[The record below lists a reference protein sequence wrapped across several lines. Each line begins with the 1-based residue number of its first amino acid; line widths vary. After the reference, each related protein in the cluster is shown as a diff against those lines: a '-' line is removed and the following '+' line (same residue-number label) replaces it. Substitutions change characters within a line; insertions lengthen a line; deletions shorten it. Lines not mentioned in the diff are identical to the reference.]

1 MFSID
6 YLLKQFLYDEKNPL
20 LFSNGFF
27 VYFFV
32 TFICCYYLLRNKI
45 NGRSIVVS
53 LFSLYFFYK
62 ASGSF
67 VILVIAS
74 SIIDFILSNIIYKQK
89 NTFNKKITLCI
100 SILANLSLLIYF
112 KYTNLF
118 LSILN
123 EYMDGHFHL
132 LNIIL
137 PVGISFYTFENISY
151 IIDVY
156 KGEFVPEKKYV
167 NYLLFLSFFPKLV
180 MGPIVRAKDFI
191 PQLYKPYNVSNDDFT
206 KGYYLIL
213 TGLFKKLIISD
224 FLTLNYVNYIFDDP
238 SRYSGVENI
247 IGVFCYAIVIY
258 CDFSG
263 YSDIAI
269 GIAKWLGI
277 NIPQNFNSPY
287 QSKNISEFW
296 KRWHISLSQWLKD
309 YLYIAAL
316 GGNRGSNLRTNI
328 NLLTTMILGGL
339 WHGGSVNF
347 IIWGAI
353 HGVGL
358 IIHKTYISIVAKY
371 NLISNKSIY
380 TYLSIILTFVFVNV
394 AWIFFRAENLHT
406 AQIMIHQI
414 LFNFSLELI
423 PSFIA
428 NYKSVLFMMVFA
440 YILHFIPDQLIDK
453 YVIKYLQKANLTL
466 LIFIFIMFLMCYSQF
481 KSSTPVMPIYLQF

>member
-1 MFSID
+1 
-6 YLLKQFLYDEKNPL
+6 
-20 LFSNGFF
+20 
-27 VYFFV
+27 
-32 TFICCYYLLRNKI
+32 
-45 NGRSIVVS
+45 
-53 LFSLYFFYK
+53 
-62 ASGSF
+62 
-67 VILVIAS
+67 
-74 SIIDFILSNIIYKQK
+74 
-89 NTFNKKITLCI
+89 
-100 SILANLSLLIYF
+100 
-112 KYTNLF
+112 
-118 LSILN
+118 
-123 EYMDGHFHL
+123 MDGHFHL

-151 IIDVY
+151 IVDVY

-191 PQLYKPYNVSNDDFT
+191 PQLYKPYNVSNEDFT

-238 SRYSGVENI
+238 SRYSGIENI
-247 IGVFCYAIVIY
+247 MGVFCYAIVIY

-316 GGNRGSNLRTNI
+316 GGNRRGNLRTNI

-358 IIHKTYISIVAKY
+358 IIHKTYLSAIERYK
-371 NLISNKSIY
+371 LITNKTIY
-380 TYLSIILTFVFVNV
+380 IYLSAILTFIFVNI

-406 AQIMIHQI
+406 AQVMIHQI
-414 LFNFSLELI
+414 LFNFSFELI
-423 PSFIA
+423 PTFIA
-428 NYKSVLFMMVFA
+428 NYKSVLLMMLFA
-440 YILHFIPDQLIDK
+440 YILHFIPENLIEK
-453 YVIKYLQKANLTL
+453 YVIKNLYKANLSW
-466 LIFIFIMFLMCYSQF
+466 LIFIFILFLICYSQF

>member
-32 TFICCYYLLRNKI
+32 TFICCYYLLRNKT

-74 SIIDFILSNIIYKQK
+74 SIIDFVLSNIIYKQK
-89 NTFNKKITLCI
+89 NTFNKKITLGI
-100 SILANLSLLIYF
+100 SILANLGLLIYF

-247 IGVFCYAIVIY
+247 MGVFCYAIVIY

-328 NLLTTMILGGL
+328 NLLATMILGGL

-371 NLISNKSIY
+371 NLISNKRIY

-428 NYKSVLFMMVFA
+428 NYKSVLFMMLFA

-453 YVIKYLQKANLTL
+453 YVMKYLQKANLTL
-466 LIFIFIMFLMCYSQF
+466 LIFIFIIFLICYSQF

>member
-1 MFSID
+1 MFNID
-6 YLLKQFLYDEKNPL
+6 YLLNQFLYDIKNPL
-20 LFSNGFF
+20 LFSDGFF
-27 VYFFV
+27 IYFFV
-32 TFICCYYLLRNKI
+32 AFIFCYYLLRNKI

-74 SIIDFILSNIIYKQK
+74 SIVDFLLSNLIYKQK
-89 NTFNKKITLCI
+89 NTYNKKITLGI
-100 SILANLSLLIYF
+100 SILANLGLLIYF

-191 PQLYKPYNVSNDDFT
+191 PQLYKPYNVSNEDFM

-213 TGLFKKLIISD
+213 SGLFKKLIISD

-238 SRYSGVENI
+238 SRYSGIENI
-247 IGVFCYAIVIY
+247 MGVFCYAIVIY

-316 GGNRGSNLRTNI
+316 GGNRHGNLRTNI

-358 IIHKTYISIVAKY
+358 IIHKTYLSAIERY
-371 NLISNKSIY
+371 RLITNKTIY
-380 TYLSIILTFVFVNV
+380 IYLSAILTFIFVKNK
-394 AWIFFRAENLHT
+394 FFFKNNNLLT
-406 AQIMIHQI
+406 I
-414 LFNFSLELI
+414 S
-423 PSFIA
+423 SF
-428 NYKSVLFMMVFA
+428 
-440 YILHFIPDQLIDK
+440 
-453 YVIKYLQKANLTL
+453 
-466 LIFIFIMFLMCYSQF
+466 FIFMLVCLC
-481 KSSTPVMPIYLQF
+481 KR

>member
-1 MFSID
+1 MFNIN
-6 YLLKQFLYDEKNPL
+6 YLLNQFLYDIKNPL

-27 VYFFV
+27 IYFFV
-32 TFICCYYLLRNKI
+32 AFIFCYYLLRNKI

-74 SIIDFILSNIIYKQK
+74 SIVDFLLSNLIYKQK
-89 NTFNKKITLCI
+89 NTFNKKITLGI
-100 SILANLSLLIYF
+100 SILANLGLLIYF

-191 PQLYKPYNVSNDDFT
+191 PQLYKPYNVSNEDFT

-224 FLTLNYVNYIFDDP
+224 FLTLNYVNYIFDAP
-238 SRYSGVENI
+238 SRYSSIENI
-247 IGVFCYAIVIY
+247 MGVFCYAIVIY

-316 GGNRGSNLRTNI
+316 GGNRRGNFRTNI

-358 IIHKTYISIVAKY
+358 IIHKTYLSVIERYK
-371 NLISNKSIY
+371 LITNKAVY
-380 TYLSIILTFVFVNV
+380 TYLSAILTFIFVNI
-394 AWIFFRAENLHT
+394 AWIFFRTENLHT
-406 AQIMIHQI
+406 AKVMIHQI
-414 LFNFSLELI
+414 LFNFSFELI

-428 NYKSVLFMMVFA
+428 NYKSVILMMMFA
-440 YILHFIPDQLIDK
+440 YILHFIPENLIDK
-453 YVIKYLQKANLTL
+453 YVMKYLHKANVTL
-466 LIFIFIMFLMCYSQF
+466 LICIFILFLICYSQF